1 MQRATRFFPVFIFAF
16 ALGSATVAPTDE
28 GLALSL
34 LDRTKLQAAMQR
46 HVDRQTI
53 DGVYPYLDTESGDVK
68 ILHPVT
74 GHPIILRMG
83 NKFVLCYDFV
93 DQRNRKAEI
102 DYYLAAKGDS
112 YVVFHTA
119 INNRALLMRLMSA
132 GKVTRAD

>member
-1 MQRATRFFPVFIFAF
+1 MAPVKQ
-16 ALGSATVAPTDE
+16 

-46 HVDRQTI
+46 HVDGQTI
-53 DGVYPYLDTESGDVK
+53 DGVYPYLDTKTGDVK
-68 ILHPVT
+68 TLHPVT
-74 GHPIILRMG
+74 GHPMILRMG
-83 NKFVLCYDFV
+83 DKFVLCYDFV

-102 DYYLAAKGDS
+102 DYYLAAKGNG